1 MTPHF
6 INLNCT
12 NCGAKP
18 LDVHD
23 DDDMERFACGYCG
36 TEIIVQRR
44 GGTVAL
50 KALTA
55 AIIKVQT
62 GTDKTAA
69 ELALAR
75 YEKEIA
81 ALGISRADLPSWC
94 TPSARRMPAMHN
106 RTAALFVGD
115 SSSCVPCAAAIALR
129 RRWML
134 PALRPRSA
142 QAAR

>member
-12 NCGAKP
+12 NCGAK

-81 ALGISRADLPSWC
+81 ALGISRADLRRS
-94 TPSARRMPAMHN
+94 TPIVDP
-106 RTAALFVGD
+106 
-115 SSSCVPCAAAIALR
+115 AAAV
-129 RRWML
+129 
-134 PALRPRSA
+134 SK
-142 QAAR
+142 

>member
-44 GGTVAL
+44 GGTVAP

-55 AIIKVQT
+55 ALIQVQT
-62 GTDKTAA
+62 GPDQDTTRPVPGRHQKAIT
-69 ELALAR
+69 
-75 YEKEIA
+75 
-81 ALGISRADLPSWC
+81 ALGATPGGLPFLL
-94 TPSARRMPAMHN
+94 TP
-106 RTAALFVGD
+106 
-115 SSSCVPCAAAIALR
+115 
-129 RRWML
+129 
-134 PALRPRSA
+134 RPPPNPPHPN
-142 QAAR
+142 